1 MASLSGA
8 IAIASGADLIINV
21 GGVMICSMFTAWISI
36 SGFVY
41 FSKYLEMKG
50 IYDTIGTFNLY
61 LIPGI
66 LSGIF
71 SAVFVSAYGVATK
84 YLPIVTTMGTR
95 TAYEQGGFQLA
106 CLFTTI
112 GMALAFGA
120 ITGLILSKLAVYEKE
135 NMFNDHVWWQVP
147 LKETPSLE
155 AMHSSRRGQNKYT
168 LELTSRLEDHF
179 IKSPLNI

>member
-1 MASLSGA
+1 MIYQQKIALRDVALASLSGA
-8 IAIASGADLIINV
+8 IAIASGADLIINL
-21 GGVMICSMFTAWISI
+21 GGVMICSLFTSWVSV
-36 SGFVY
+36 SGYIY
-41 FSKYLEMKG
+41 FSKYLEIKG

-66 LSGIF
+66 LSGVF
-71 SAVFVSAYGVATK
+71 SAIFVSAYGVATK

-120 ITGLILSKLAVYEKE
+120 ITGIILSKLAVYEKE
-135 NMFNDHVWWQVP
+135 NLFNDHLWWQVP
-147 LKETPSLE
+147 LK
-155 AMHSSRRGQNKYT
+155 
-168 LELTSRLEDHF
+168 
-179 IKSPLNI
+179 